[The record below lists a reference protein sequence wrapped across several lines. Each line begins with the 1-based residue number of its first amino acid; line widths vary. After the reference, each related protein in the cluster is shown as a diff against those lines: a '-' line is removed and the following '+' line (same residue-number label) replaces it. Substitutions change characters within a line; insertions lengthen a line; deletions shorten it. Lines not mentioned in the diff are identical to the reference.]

1 MPQVASG
8 SKWPQIFNLRCP
20 KWPQVFNLRN
30 PAWCAAPLG
39 PLQAGR
45 LQRATAMDA
54 VVRIMSLGSK
64 PRIDEVLAD
73 RDD

>member
-1 MPQVASG
+1 VAAGFQPAVPQVASG
-8 SKWPQIFNLRCP
+8 S

-39 PLQAGR
+39 PVQAGR

-54 VVRIMSLGSK
+54 VVRIMSLCSK
-64 PRIDEVLAD
+64 PLIDQVLAH